1 MNAFLPKPFTE
12 EMLLTTILSVIKD
25 STTVLKVDPLLE
37 EKINPAGP
45 DKINLQNLY
54 HISGGD
60 EKFVKQMLLSFIDS
74 TKQGINDMQ
83 EAVNS
88 GQVDHVAD
96 LAHKMLSP
104 SRHIGANGLCNLLKK
119 IEENVHKKIEPN
131 NLEMLTRESLLE
143 FEVVSG
149 LIKEH
154 VANIS

>member
-1 MNAFLPKPFTE
+1 
-12 EMLLTTILSVIKD
+12 
-25 STTVLKVDPLLE
+25 
-37 EKINPAGP
+37 
-45 DKINLQNLY
+45 
-54 HISGGD
+54 
-60 EKFVKQMLLSFIDS
+60 
-74 TKQGINDMQ
+74 MQ

-88 GQVDHVAD
+88 GNVDHVAD